1 MFDSVTYLPDDIL
14 TKVDRASMAIA
25 LEARTPVLDHRIVEL
40 AWSFSFDD
48 KFHHGNGKHPLRTIL
63 NELVPRELF
72 NRPKMGFGIPLGDW
86 LRGPLRDWAE
96 DLLSEERL
104 LCEGWFNPRPIRER
118 WEEHLNGKLNWQYPL
133 WNVLMFQAW
142 LQEQT

>member
-1 MFDSVTYLPDDIL
+1 ML
-14 TKVDRASMAIA
+14 
-25 LEARTPVLDHRIVEL
+25 
-40 AWSFSFDD
+40 
-48 KFHHGNGKHPLRTIL
+48 G

-104 LCEGWFNPRPIRER
+104 LREGWFNPRPIRIR
-118 WEEHLNGKLNWQYPL
+118 WEEHVDGTLNWQYPL